1 LALTKARMT
10 IPRNL
15 SVLRKQA
22 LIVTLLV
29 VQRVRRVA

>member
-1 LALTKARMT
+1 MT